1 MKGTCLIVKSLIYNL
16 RRFRLTDVQTYGSTK
31 ALQKCYVTFHHAR
44 LQEIY
49 CCCFSRLGLECLKEA
64 IADKYHKIL
73 LQFGRDIENIQKTY
87 QRLRHEPPV
96 ARDLPPIAGKI
107 MWARQMFRRI
117 QEPMEHLKNY
127 PEILQG
133 DDSKRI
139 VRNYNKVAKVLLEFE
154 VLYHQAWV
162 KQVRF
167 DDARMVWVFGSPTS
181 TL

>member
-1 MKGTCLIVKSLIYNL
+1 MQDYKKMLLFI
-16 RRFRLTDVQTYGSTK
+16 
-31 ALQKCYVTFHHAR
+31 
-44 LQEIY
+44 
-49 CCCFSRLGLECLKEA
+49 SRLGLECLKEA
-64 IADKYHKIL
+64 VADKYHKIL

-162 KQVRF
+162 KQVGL
-167 DDARMVWVFGSPTS
+167 DSVLS
-181 TL
+181 TRIRWRNFQKQLLILRLQSCVLGGCYQNGLGRISLCPPSRNEKDFR

>member
-1 MKGTCLIVKSLIYNL
+1 MTFITVQKLRDLPFTVSNTSSYKLNNVKEHMFVVIL
-16 RRFRLTDVQTYGSTK
+16 
-31 ALQKCYVTFHHAR
+31 FH
-44 LQEIY
+44 
-49 CCCFSRLGLECLKEA
+49 RLGLECLKEA

-87 QRLRHEPPV
+87 QRLRHEPPI

-117 QEPMEHLKNY
+117 QEPMEHLKKY

-139 VRNYNKVAKVLLEFE
+139 VRNYNKVATVLLQFE
-154 VLYHQAWV
+154 VLYHQAWM
-162 KQVRF
+162 KQVGGENFHKRF
-167 DDARMVWVFGSPTS
+167 ASSLLVPIR
-181 TL
+181 